1 MLKYVL
7 PILFALL
14 ISGYYNYRTQPE
26 IPVSRRWMLFALR
39 FVSLLILLTLL
50 LNPILY
56 YTQRKTLAP
65 KAILLE
71 DSSASMELKHG
82 SSAKAA
88 SLKPLA
94 DKLAGQFRDAGYE
107 LETYRFAAGLEGDK
121 SGSLLAKTIEDLA
134 KAKKLNRPAAMIL
147 LSDGWL
153 RDESLAAIS
162 RLGSPFYVIAD
173 SSSTPIPDLEIS
185 SVISNRYAY
194 RGEPNTIRADIV
206 SHNYSGPVQAR
217 LLVGSKTISTQNLRL
232 EEGKAQS
239 LDFNHRFNST
249 GFFPWKV
256 ELSALTSESRLSNN
270 SYPGAIEV
278 LADKQRILLISD
290 KPAWDNKFTLD
301 AIATNPRWQ
310 TESYLNREGRLFSGE
325 TPVSRLSAEN
335 LAVIV
340 IINNGNL
347 KLDSATASF
356 VNSSFGRGIGLLYQG
371 LPVAELASSLPLQRS
386 NIQSSYQGFLS
397 PTPQG
402 SAYPM
407 LSPLT
412 SSAKD
417 LPPLDYYYVSA
428 LPGSEIL
435 ATINNPQNSPAIAE
449 KTMGGS
455 RCLAF
460 ATLNLWRWQLQS
472 GEEGY
477 NKLISSSLTWL
488 SNKSSGA
495 YSAIYNNS
503 YFLGEEIRIRLRNE
517 DEVRQSKL
525 DANPRIRILG
535 KNNKEVAADYMT
547 RDGDEFSF
555 TASLKEPG
563 TYSFEISDKESGQS
577 TKGRFELSDSSL
589 EKRDFGYNLP
599 LLSWLANETNGKLL
613 FQSNL
618 NAFSPL
624 PAQAEELV
632 SRKEIALYK
641 KWYFLSLFI
650 LAFCL
655 ELYFRRRWG
664 LL

>member
-7 PILFALL
+7 PALFALL
-14 ISGYYNYRTQPE
+14 IAGYYNYKTQPE
-26 IPVSRRWMLFALR
+26 IPVSRRWLLFALR
-39 FVSLLILLTLL
+39 FVSLVILLTLL

-65 KAILLE
+65 KAILLQ
-71 DSSASMELKHG
+71 DVSASMNLKHG
-82 SSAKAA
+82 STAKAA
-88 SLKPLA
+88 ALNPLA
-94 DKLAGQFRDAGYE
+94 DKLAGKFQEAGYE
-107 LETYRFAAGLEGDK
+107 LETYRFAAGLEGEK
-121 SGSLLAKTIEDLA
+121 SGSLLAKTLDDLA
-134 KAKKLNRPAAMIL
+134 REKKLGNPAALIL
-147 LSDGWL
+147 VSDGWL
-153 RDESLAAIS
+153 RDASLAAVS

-173 SSSTPIPDLEIS
+173 SSDSPLPDLEIS
-185 SVISNRYAY
+185 SVVSNRYAY
-194 RGEPNTIRADIV
+194 RGEPNTIRAEII
-206 SHNYSGPVQAR
+206 SHDYNGPVQAR
-217 LLVGSKTISTQNLRL
+217 LLVGNKTISTQNLKL

-249 GFFPWKV
+249 GFFSWKV
-256 ELSALTSESRLSNN
+256 ELSPLNNESRLSNN

-310 TESYLNREGRLFSGE
+310 TESYLNRDGRLFSGE
-325 TPVSRLSAEN
+325 TPVTRLSAEN
-335 LAVIV
+335 LAAIV

-356 VNSSFGRGIGLLYQG
+356 VNNSYGKGIGLMFQG
-371 LPVAELASSLPLQRS
+371 LPVSELASSLPLQRS
-386 NIQSSYQGFLS
+386 NIQSSYQGFIN

-402 SAYPM
+402 MAYPM
-407 LSPLT
+407 LSSLAG
-412 SSAKD
+412 SAKD
-417 LPPLDYYYVSA
+417 LPPLDYYYVTA
-428 LPGSEIL
+428 LPGTEIL
-435 ATINNPQNSPAIAE
+435 ATLNNPQNSPAIAV
-449 KTMGGS
+449 KDRGGS

-477 NKLISSSLTWL
+477 TKLISSSLTWL
-488 SNKSSGA
+488 SNKSSSA

-517 DEVRQSKL
+517 DEIRQSKL
-525 DANPRIRILG
+525 DANPRIRILN
-535 KNNKEVAADYMT
+535 KNNKEVMADYMT
-547 RDGDEFSF
+547 KDGDEFSF
-555 TASLKEPG
+555 SANLNEPG

-589 EKRDFGYNLP
+589 ENRDFGYNLP
-599 LLSWLANETNGKLL
+599 LLSWLASETNGKLL
-613 FQSNL
+613 YSSNL
-618 NAFSPL
+618 NGFSPL
-624 PAQAEELV
+624 PAQAEEQV
-632 SRKEIALYK
+632 SRREIALYK